1 MNHNLTGR
9 LLIASPYL
17 SDGHFMRSV
26 VFIVRHELDGA
37 FGLSINRPIEKR
49 FRDLLHEAVD
59 SAKVRDDDQI
69 FIGGPVPGPIMALHN
84 LAGIGDPCN
93 CPSDNQ
99 DGEDELKPGETIT
112 QGVKHTV
119 HDCPADPWGS
129 MSIDLGNPQ
138 AWITSDEDHLRLLL
152 SRTDAHVRYFKDYS
166 GWGPGQLDEELK
178 VGGWLVG
185 DATEEIL
192 FGSPHD
198 AWEIAVKQ
206 CGHKILNDITPNAG
220 SIDPNLN

>member
-1 MNHNLTGR
+1 MGYRISHQKCRCGPELTDRAAWDHDMNHNLTGR

-84 LAGIGDPCN
+84 LAGIGDP
-93 CPSDNQ
+93 
-99 DGEDELKPGETIT
+99 
-112 QGVKHTV
+112 
-119 HDCPADPWGS
+119 
-129 MSIDLGNPQ
+129 
-138 AWITSDEDHLRLLL
+138 
-152 SRTDAHVRYFKDYS
+152 
-166 GWGPGQLDEELK
+166 
-178 VGGWLVG
+178 
-185 DATEEIL
+185 
-192 FGSPHD
+192 
-198 AWEIAVKQ
+198 
-206 CGHKILNDITPNAG
+206 
-220 SIDPNLN
+220 